1 MITIKQFA
9 EKIENDLNSALFAVL
24 KNEEIR
30 FKIWATAGEYQ
41 KPVREGNV
49 ITHEIIGNLRTGTSS
64 NDANN
69 VLAMGINGLSLD
81 FMLPILPPRTNAA
94 QTAEQLAK
102 ISGGQYP
109 FLELIINVLNSYFQK
124 AQVTTMT
131 DSDEVE
137 FSVAFQAGT
146 VIPGAV
152 ELAPKFG
159 NAVPLNVFIQVYFIE
174 GGTNSKDVQI
184 TVDGK
189 LMPFQAVR
197 LGRAAVLERDV
208 YAGESISKCF
218 ASSNAFSVDAD
229 FPSSNNPATT
239 TALSYL
245 LDGEANTTHFV
256 GVQWGSGIEKL
267 YFMEYNTVQ
276 TSATGIAVAGI
287 SASFVELGG
296 NDTLYNLPSGFSLVK
311 FEFDNSQTETFTFVL
326 SGECETYIAGVGAT
340 KRIGSI
346 TQLVALSP
354 LSFEYDEESGKYIVE
369 LVLNGN
375 VYVTRASVPYTT
387 IRV

>member
-102 ISGGQYP
+102 ISDGQYP

-152 ELAPKFG
+152 ELAAKFG

-245 LDGEANTTHFV
+245 LDGETNTAHFV

-311 FEFDNSQTETFTFVL
+311 FEFDNSQTETFTFAL

-340 KRIGSI
+340 KRLGSI

>member
-9 EKIENDLNSALFAVL
+9 EKIEGDLNDLLFAAL

-41 KPVREGNV
+41 KPVRDGNV
-49 ITHEIIGNLRTGTSS
+49 ITHEIIGNMRTGTSS

-69 VLAMGINGLSLD
+69 VLAMGVNGLSLD
-81 FMLPILPPRTNAA
+81 FMLPIYPPRTNAA

-102 ISGGQYP
+102 ISDGQYP
-109 FLELIINVLNSYFQK
+109 FLDLIINVLNSYFQN
-124 AQVTTMT
+124 AQVTTMP
-131 DSDEVE
+131 DGDGVE

-174 GGTNSKDVQI
+174 GGTNSKDVKI

-189 LMPFQAVR
+189 LMPFQAIR

-208 YAGESISKCF
+208 FAGEAVSKCL

-239 TALSYL
+239 TAISYL
-245 LDGEANTTHFV
+245 LDGDANTAHFV
-256 GVQWGSGIEKL
+256 GVQWGNSMVQKL

-296 NDTLYNLPSGFSLVK
+296 NDNLYNLPQGFKTVRFS
-311 FEFDNSQTETFTFVL
+311 FDNSQTDTLTFTL
-326 SGECETYIAGVGAT
+326 SEECETFIAGVGAL
-340 KRIGSI
+340 KRNGAQ
-346 TQLVALSP
+346 TVTLSP
-354 LSFEYDEESGKYIVE
+354 LSFEYDEE
-369 LVLNGN
+369 NGN
-375 VYVTRASVPYTT
+375 YGVNMVVDRQVTVTNASAPFTVN
-387 IRV
+387 